1 MLMKSLLG
9 ALAALPMVYASL
21 YPTFPT
27 QESVI
32 PAGQDVVIRW
42 KDDSHSPHLD
52 KLGLLRV
59 DLFLDNDA
67 NLVSTLAEGI
77 KPTDEAAK
85 IRIEK
90 DFGAD
95 GSNYYIRFTP
105 AQKGRTPI
113 YTAKFTITGL
123 TGSPNYRQDKPSH
136 KNSKASDEKV
146 NELDVKNVSN
156 STSTTSLS
164 STLASTPGITAMPT
178 TTYTPP
184 NLTWNTPPGA
194 QETAT
199 LRPNYNG
206 GSARF
211 QRPADAGLGMMSLMY
226 LMWPLLMGVAMAV

>member
-1 MLMKSLLG
+1 
-9 ALAALPMVYASL
+9 
-21 YPTFPT
+21 
-27 QESVI
+27 
-32 PAGQDVVIRW
+32 
-42 KDDSHSPHLD
+42 DDSSAPHLD

-59 DLFLDNDA
+59 DLFLDNDS
-67 NLVSTLAEGI
+67 NLVSTLAKDI
-77 KPTDEAAK
+77 KPTDKAAK

-123 TGSPNYRQDKPSH
+123 TGSPNYRQDRKAHS
-136 KNSKASDEKV
+136 NSNAPDELEV
-146 NELDVKNVSN
+146 QNVSN
-156 STSTTSLS
+156 STSTTAPS
-164 STLASTPGITAMPT
+164 STSASTLGIAAIPTATYSPPSMTWNMPT
-178 TTYTPP
+178 A
-184 NLTWNTPPGA
+184 A

-199 LRPNYNG
+199 MRPNYNG

-211 QRPADAGLGMMSLMY
+211 QRPADAGLGMMSFMY